1 MNLSLR
7 YHLNMYMSVCGG
19 GNYVLGI
26 DDYKI
31 RVLDTTSSELCFEK
45 FADKENK
52 NAALNVNRKEKSM
65 LRALSYFLCWGG
77 KAWCMKSPGDRK
89 NRNEVWSHRSQE
101 RWDLQ
106 CN

>member
-1 MNLSLR
+1 MNLALR

-31 RVLDTTSSELCFEK
+31 RVLDTTNSELCFEK

-52 NAALNVNRKEKSM
+52 NAALNVNRKEKKKHAQGFSG
-65 LRALSYFLCWGG
+65 LYLIFCVGEEKLG
-77 KAWCMKSPGDRK
+77 
-89 NRNEVWSHRSQE
+89 V
-101 RWDLQ
+101 
-106 CN
+106 

>member
-1 MNLSLR
+1 MNLALR

-31 RVLDTTSSELCFEK
+31 RVLDTTNSELCFEK

-52 NAALNVNRKEKSM
+52 NAALNVNRKEKKRM
-65 LRALSYFLCWGG
+65 LRAFQGFILFFVLGR
-77 KAWCMKSPGDRK
+77 KSLAYEISWR
-89 NRNEVWSHRSQE
+89 
-101 RWDLQ
+101 
-106 CN
+106 